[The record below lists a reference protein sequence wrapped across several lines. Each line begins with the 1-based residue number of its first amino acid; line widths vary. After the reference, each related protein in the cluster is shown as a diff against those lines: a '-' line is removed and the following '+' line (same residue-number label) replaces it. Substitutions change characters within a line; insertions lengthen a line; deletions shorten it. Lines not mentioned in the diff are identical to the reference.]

1 MLERSTTSFLQ
12 RAISIGVDD
21 SLSTEFN
28 NRLRILNIF
37 TWTCIL
43 FCTPYYA
50 TMFYLKNFD
59 SAILFCILQLFFTI
73 SLFCNKHHFY
83 KIGKFLTLI
92 STNYSVLALSL
103 TYGHDSGFFLYYFTS
118 PLIIYSFFHFY
129 QFRQTILGIL
139 LYLSSYTI
147 IEIAHYQNFTP
158 LIHLNTQTLTSLY
171 YLNVAMAF
179 AFLIVLTSSFS
190 KFQNDIAREVQDKNS
205 ELERNQQEL
214 EQLLNEKNTLLSET
228 HHRVKNNLAVISG
241 LFDLQLMYDKDPR
254 LKELLTNSKN
264 RIKSMSLIHE
274 SLYHQSNVSKI
285 NLRTYIED
293 LVNEIEKTQ
302 SSKALVNFHFDLEE
316 VHLDLSQSIPCGLI
330 INEVVGNCY
339 KHAFKNLSSPMITI
353 TLKKLEKISLTIKD
367 NGSGINLANS
377 EDINSLGMT
386 LIDAFTRQLE
396 GEFSYRIEDGTEF
409 SLIFDCGT

>member
-21 SLSTEFN
+21 SLSSEFN
-28 NRLRILNIF
+28 NRLRVLNIF

-43 FCTPYYA
+43 FCTPYYG
-50 TMFYLKNFD
+50 TMFILKNYD
-59 SAILFCILQLFFTI
+59 SAFLFCVVQMLFSI
-73 SLFCNKHHFY
+73 SLVCNKNRYY
-83 KIGKFLTLI
+83 KLGKFLTLI
-92 STNYSVLALSL
+92 STNYSVLALSF
-103 TYGHDSGFFLYYFTS
+103 TYGHDSGFYLYYFTS

-129 QFRQTILGIL
+129 QFRQTILGML
-139 LYLSSYTI
+139 LYLSSYGI
-147 IEIAHYQNFTP
+147 IEFANYKNIQPFIKVSP
-158 LIHLNTQTLTSLY
+158 EILSSLY
-171 YLNVAMAF
+171 YLNVMMAF

-190 KFQNDIAREVQDKNS
+190 KFQNDIAKEVQAKNT
-205 ELERNQQEL
+205 ELETNQKEL
-214 EQLLNEKNTLLSET
+214 EKLLNEKNTLLSET

-274 SLYHQSNVSKI
+274 SLYHQPNVSKI

-293 LVNEIEKTQ
+293 LVNEIAKTQ

-330 INEVVGNCY
+330 INEVIGNCY
-339 KHAFKNLSSPMITI
+339 KHAFKNLASPAISI
-353 TLKKLEKISLTIKD
+353 TLKKNEKITLTIKD
-367 NGSGINLANS
+367 NGSGIDLANS

-396 GEFSYRIEDGTEF
+396 GEFSYRTEDGTEF
-409 SLIFDCGT
+409 SLIFDCAT

>member
-1 MLERSTTSFLQ
+1 MLERTTTSFLH
-12 RAISIGVDD
+12 RAISIGVDV
-21 SLSTEFN
+21 SLTTEFN
-28 NRLRILNIF
+28 NRLRVLNIF

-43 FCTPYYA
+43 FCTPYYL
-50 TMFYLKNFD
+50 TMFLLNNYE
-59 SAILFCILQLFFTI
+59 SALLFCIVQLLFSV
-73 SLFCNKHHFY
+73 SLVCNY
-83 KIGKFLTLI
+83 NQYYRVGKFLTLI
-92 STNYSVLALSL
+92 STNYSVLALSF

-139 LYLSSYTI
+139 LYLSSYSI
-147 IEIAHYQNFTP
+147 VEYAHFKGIQP
-158 LIHLNTQTLTSLY
+158 LVVLNHETLTILY
-171 YLNVAMAF
+171 FLNVVMAF

-190 KFQNDIAREVQDKNS
+190 KFQNDIAKEVQVKNT
-205 ELERNQQEL
+205 ELEKNQLEL
-214 EQLLNEKNTLLSET
+214 KKLLNEKNTLLSET

-241 LFDLQLMYDKDPR
+241 LFDLQLMYDQDPR

-285 NLRTYIED
+285 DLKTYIKD
-293 LVNEIEKTQ
+293 LVNEIAKTQ
-302 SSKALVNFHFDLEE
+302 SSKAQVNFLFDLEE

-330 INEVVGNCY
+330 INEVISNCY
-339 KHAFKNLSSPMITI
+339 KHAFKHLASPAISI
-353 TLKKLEKISLTIKD
+353 TLKKNEKITLIIKD
-367 NGSGINLANS
+367 NGSGIDLANS

-396 GEFSYRIEDGTEF
+396 GEFTYRTEDGTEF
-409 SLIFDCGT
+409 SLTFDCAT

>member
-1 MLERSTTSFLQ
+1 
-12 RAISIGVDD
+12 
-21 SLSTEFN
+21 
-28 NRLRILNIF
+28 
-37 TWTCIL
+37 
-43 FCTPYYA
+43 
-50 TMFYLKNFD
+50 MFF
-59 SAILFCILQLFFTI
+59 SI
-73 SLFCNKHHFY
+73 SLLCNKHHYY
-83 KIGKFLTLI
+83 KFGKFLTLI
-92 STNYSVLALSL
+92 STNYSVLALNFI
-103 TYGHDSGFFLYYFTS
+103 YGHNSGFFLYYFTS

-139 LYLSSYTI
+139 LYLSSYSI
-147 IEIAHYQNFTP
+147 IEIANYKNVQPIIEVSSET
-158 LIHLNTQTLTSLY
+158 ISSMY
-171 YLNVAMAF
+171 YLNVIMAF

-190 KFQNDIAREVQDKNS
+190 KFQNDIAKEVQTKNT
-205 ELERNQQEL
+205 ELEKNQKEL
-214 EQLLNEKNTLLSET
+214 EKLLNEKNTLLSET

-285 NLRTYIED
+285 NLRTYIKD
-293 LVNEIEKTQ
+293 LVNEIAKTQ

-330 INEVVGNCY
+330 INEVIGNCY
-339 KHAFKNLSSPMITI
+339 KHAFKNLASPAISI
-353 TLKKLEKISLTIKD
+353 TLKKNEKITLTLKD
-367 NGSGINLANS
+367 NGSGIDLANS

-396 GEFSYRIEDGTEF
+396 GEFSYRTEDGTEF
-409 SLIFDCGT
+409 SLIFDCTT